1 MHCHPSKQALTTRTR
16 FGFLASGMNP
26 FESTR
31 ILYGDEGAQRLT
43 RAHVLVVGL
52 GGVGSWTAEA
62 LARSGVGA
70 LTLMDP
76 DDICVTNVNR
86 QVMATR
92 ATVGQ
97 FKVDALADRLRAIHP
112 ECRITTIR
120 AFLQQTNADEVLAPG
135 YDYVVDAIDGVM
147 MKARLIAMCK
157 ERGTPVVTCGGA
169 AGKKKP
175 QLVQLV
181 DLSETQNDPLLA
193 FVRRKLRVVFGFPA
207 KHTRFHVPCVYSPE
221 PVACPAVPAENEAG
235 SARACDGR
243 LGAVAHMTGLF
254 GLLAAAHVIND
265 LTSSN

>member
-1 MHCHPSKQALTTRTR
+1 LTPLQR
-16 FGFLASGMNP
+16 FAFLAPGMNP

-31 ILYGDEGAQRLT
+31 ILYGDAGARRLAC
-43 RAHVLVVGL
+43 AHVLVVGL

-62 LARSGVGA
+62 LVRSGVGA

-76 DDICVTNVNR
+76 DDICVTNLNR
-86 QVMATR
+86 QLMATH
-92 ATVGQ
+92 ATIGQ
-97 FKVDALADRLRAIHP
+97 FKVDALADRLRTIHP
-112 ECRITTIR
+112 ECRISTIR
-120 AFLQQTNADEVLAPG
+120 AFLQQSNAEEVLAPG

-157 ERGTPVVTCGGA
+157 ERGIPIITCGGA

-175 QLVQLV
+175 ELVQLV
-181 DLSETQNDPLLA
+181 DLSETANDPLLA

-207 KHTRFHVPCVYSPE
+207 KHTKFHVPCVYSPE
-221 PVACPAVPAENEAG
+221 PVACPSAPADDEAG

-254 GLLAAAHVIND
+254 GLRAAARVIND
-265 LTSSN
+265 LTASN